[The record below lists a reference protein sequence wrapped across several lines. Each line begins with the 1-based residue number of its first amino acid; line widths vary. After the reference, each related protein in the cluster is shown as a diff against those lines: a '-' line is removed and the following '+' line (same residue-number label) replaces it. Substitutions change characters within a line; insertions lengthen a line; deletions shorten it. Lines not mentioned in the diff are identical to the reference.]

1 MVAKIS
7 TGGNMFGAL
16 AYNQN
21 KVDSEEAKVL
31 FSNRMLLSEDG
42 HFSIGEC
49 MRSFEM
55 QMPVQ
60 LSTKKPI
67 LHISINPHPEDVLT
81 DRQLSDIAKEY
92 MRKLGYGDQPYL
104 VYKHTDIDRH
114 HIHIVGLRVDENGK
128 PVEIRFRERGES
140 EKLIEEF
147 MLQANE
153 AVAEYMCKREL
164 PTVYRVHENPDPD
177 KLRVFASFARP
188 FGYRIDP
195 SKPEDTAQFQTV
207 LRGAK
212 NDPSSACCRRF
223 CCARWR
229 VPATRMSASA
239 ITA

>member
-1 MVAKIS
+1 M
-7 TGGNMFGAL
+7 
-16 AYNQN
+16 
-21 KVDSEEAKVL
+21 
-31 FSNRMLLSEDG
+31 
-42 HFSIGEC
+42 
-49 MRSFEM
+49 
-55 QMPVQ
+55 
-60 LSTKKPI
+60 
-67 LHISINPHPEDVLT
+67 
-81 DRQLSDIAKEY
+81 
-92 MRKLGYGDQPYL
+92 
-104 VYKHTDIDRH
+104 
-114 HIHIVGLRVDENGK
+114 DENGK

-195 SKPEDTAQFQTV
+195 SSRRIRRSSRPCCAAQRTT
-207 LRGAK
+207 R
-212 NDPSSACCRRF
+212 SSACCRRF

-229 VPATRMSASA
+229 VPATRMSALA